1 MNTIAA
7 TSRTPVVWHWQP
19 VLTGGMIAGALDLTA
34 AFIAYGWG
42 TPLGIAS
49 GLLGPSARQG
59 GAGTYILGICLHF
72 FIALSAATV
81 YYMASRKLEFL
92 KQYALVCGLFFGIA
106 VFLVMNLIVVPLSA
120 IHFSGPYTWRGLV
133 QGLLVHM
140 FCVGLPISFSVQRL
154 GHS

>member
-7 TSRTPVVWHWQP
+7 TSRMPVAWNWQA
-19 VLTGGMIAGALDLTA
+19 VLAGGTIAGALDLTA
-34 AFIAYGWG
+34 AFILYGWSV
-42 TPLGIAS
+42 PLGIAS

-59 GAGTYILGICLHF
+59 GVGTYILGICLHF
-72 FIALSAATV
+72 FIALSAAAV

-92 KQYALVCGLFFGIA
+92 KEYALVCGLFFGIA
-106 VFLVMNLIVVPLSA
+106 VFLVMNLIVLPLSA
-120 IHFSGPYTWRGLV
+120 IHFQGPYSLSGLI

-154 GHS
+154 AK

>member
-7 TSRTPVVWHWQP
+7 TSRMREAWHWQA
-19 VLTGGMIAGALDLTA
+19 VLVGGMIAGALDLSA

-42 TPLGIAS
+42 VPRGIAS

-59 GAGTYILGICLHF
+59 GVGTYILGVCLHF
-72 FIALSAATV
+72 FIALSAAAV

-92 KQYALVCGLFFGIA
+92 KEHALVCGLFFGIA
-106 VFLVMNLIVVPLSA
+106 VFLVMNLIVQPLSA
-120 IHFSGPYTWRGLV
+120 IHFRGPYSLRGLI

-140 FCVGLPISFSVQRL
+140 FCVGLPISFSVRQL
-154 GHS
+154 AK

>member
-7 TSRTPVVWHWQP
+7 TSRLEARHWQA
-19 VLTGGMIAGALDLTA
+19 VLVGGMIAGALDLIA

-42 TPLGIAS
+42 VPRGIAS

-59 GAGTYILGICLHF
+59 GVGIYILGICLHF
-72 FIALSAATV
+72 FIALSAAAV

-92 KQYALVCGLFFGIA
+92 KEHALVCGLFFGIA
-106 VFLVMNLIVVPLSA
+106 VFLVMNLIVQPLSA
-120 IHFSGPYTWRGLV
+120 IHFRGPYSLRGLI

-140 FCVGLPISFSVQRL
+140 FCVGLPISFSVRQFAK
-154 GHS
+154 